1 MERLTVK
8 NVSYLQA
15 RDPSILAWNRVNLK
29 KKNLNLEFLE
39 ETSQDTQEVRE
50 KDISNYFVIT
60 LTKCLV

>member
-39 ETSQDTQEVRE
+39 ETSQEVRE